1 MKAMLFKLL
10 SAADRVVVDGYEIEE
25 QKWFQGEEAIRL
37 ICDED
42 NEWTVKDQEVDV
54 NNDGSAEIVGR
65 RAHEGEDD
73 TLTVEFFCEVALPF
87 VYTSSEMK

>member
-25 QKWFQGEEAIRL
+25 QKGFQGEEAIRL
-37 ICDED
+37 ICDD

>member
-25 QKWFQGEEAIRL
+25 QKWFQGEPEIRL
-37 ICDED
+37 ICDD

>member
-10 SAADRVVVDGYEIEE
+10 DAADRVVVDGYEIEE
-25 QKWFQGEEAIRL
+25 QKGFQGEEAIRL
-37 ICDED
+37 ICDD